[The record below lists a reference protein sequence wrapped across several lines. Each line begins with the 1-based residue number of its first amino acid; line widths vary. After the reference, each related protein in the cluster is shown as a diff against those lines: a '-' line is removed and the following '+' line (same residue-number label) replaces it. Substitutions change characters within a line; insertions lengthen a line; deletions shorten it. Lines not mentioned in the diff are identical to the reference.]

1 MPDARL
7 ASTPG
12 AAIDQPT
19 ANLLPQDSDDEDERT
34 IRKAISSIRERG
46 EKYKRLFLRAQKEA
60 SGLGS
65 ERDKCWQEL
74 QEAKT
79 RIQILGAEKEIMEHR
94 WKVSKGQYKKVLA
107 SSKEVRSDLK
117 AANNRIRYL
126 EKLLAFEERSGYSTL
141 VSEMQLV

>member
-7 ASTPG
+7 ASASG

-19 ANLLPQDSDDEDERT
+19 ISLLHQNSDDEDERT
-34 IRKAISSIRERG
+34 IRRAVSSIRAGG
-46 EKYKRLFLRAQKEA
+46 ETYKRRFLRAQKEA
-60 SGLGS
+60 SDLGL

-79 RIQILGAEKEIMEHR
+79 RMESLGAEKEITEHR

-107 SSKEVRSDLK
+107 SSKEVRSELK

-126 EKLLAFEERSGYSTL
+126 EGLLAFEE
-141 VSEMQLV
+141 